1 MEQLVNDSLLLRFLK
16 KETSEQENAEIL
28 HWVSGSE
35 ENCEEFRRVHRIFH
49 LSMRKHY
56 ESEIDIDQAWN
67 KLISQIPEMKG
78 QSRSLKTDA
87 SIKQGQSPTWP
98 DFPGRGRSQIQLN
111 FAGRKEQLLKAKA
124 FWKVAA
130 SVAIILAV
138 GFGSLW
144 TYEHFFYRLQ
154 TAKVRIE
161 SPAGEKSK
169 VVLADGTL
177 VWLNSQTILDYNAS
191 DPRKVTL
198 GGEAYFDVAKDHEHP
213 FEVTTASGLKVT
225 VLGTRFNLRSF
236 SGENRVE
243 ATLEEGEI
251 VITGIDYKQPVR
263 LVSGQQA
270 SYNVSNRELQIRNVS
285 SPGIY
290 SSWKNNELRFTDIS
304 FRELVPCIER
314 WYGVK
319 IDLDPRISKTDRF
332 TMTIKTESLRE
343 LLNMMQLT
351 SKFNYEINGEK
362 VTIRPIVR

>member
-1 MEQLVNDSLLLRFLK
+1 MEQSVNDSLLLRFLK
-16 KETSEQENAEIL
+16 RETSEQENAEIL
-28 HWVSGSE
+28 QWVSGSE

-49 LSMRKHY
+49 LSMRKQY

-67 KLISQIPEMKG
+67 KLISQIPEMKT
-78 QSRSLKTDA
+78 QVRSFR
-87 SIKQGQSPTWP
+87 P
-98 DFPGRGRSQIQLN
+98 N
-111 FAGRKEQLLKAKA
+111 V

-130 SVAIILAV
+130 SVAMILAV

-154 TAKVRIE
+154 TAKIRIE

-177 VWLNSQTILDYNAS
+177 VWLNSETILDYNAS

-198 GGEAYFDVAKDHEHP
+198 RGEAYFDVTKDREHP

-236 SGENRVE
+236 SGENNVE

-251 VITGIDYKQPVR
+251 VITGINYKQPVR
-263 LVSGQQA
+263 LISGQQV
-270 SYNVSNRELQIRNVS
+270 SYDISNKELQIRNVS
-285 SPGIY
+285 TGIY

-304 FRELVPCIER
+304 FRELVPLIER
-314 WYGVK
+314 WYGVR
-319 IDLDPRISKTDRF
+319 IDLDPQISTMDRF

-351 SKFNYEINGEK
+351 SKFDYEINGEK
-362 VTIRPIVR
+362 VTIHPIKK